1 MRGRPFLGFF
11 AGLIFGVFLAIT
23 LVLVGVL
30 PLNSVLV
37 SILPCARH
45 RLRPADGRVGAV
57 REQWRHGGLIA
68 HAVTRGDRRR
78 PRRGTQ

>member
-23 LVLVGVL
+23 LVLVGAL

-37 SILPCARH
+37 SIM
-45 RLRPADGRVGAV
+45 PALGIAYGLLMAAWAPFGSSGAA
-57 REQWRHGGLIA
+57 E
-68 HAVTRGDRRR
+68 D
-78 PRRGTQ
+78 

>member
-23 LVLVGVL
+23 LVLVGAL

-37 SILPCARH
+37 SVLPVLGM
-45 RLRPADGRVGAV
+45 RLRPADRPRGRRSGATV
-57 REQWRHGGLIA
+57 ARPAEGTSA
-68 HAVTRGDRRR
+68 HARL
-78 PRRGTQ
+78 